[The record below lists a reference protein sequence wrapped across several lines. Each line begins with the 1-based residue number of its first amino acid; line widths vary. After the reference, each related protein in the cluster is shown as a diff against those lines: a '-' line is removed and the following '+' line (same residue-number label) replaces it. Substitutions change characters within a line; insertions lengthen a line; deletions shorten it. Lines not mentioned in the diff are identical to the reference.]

1 MLRVI
6 LNILV
11 RNASPRGLM
20 CCRCLIFGLSDPC
33 ELLFSVCETIRI
45 FLGVVVIFLLNV
57 MELFSVL
64 EVLSWIN
71 HVCVCVVPA
80 IQG

>member
-11 RNASPRGLM
+11 RNASPRGPM

-33 ELLFSVCETIRI
+33 ELLFSVGETIRNI
-45 FLGVVVIFLLNV
+45 FGCGCYFLVECYGVV
-57 MELFSVL
+57 
-64 EVLSWIN
+64 
-71 HVCVCVVPA
+71 
-80 IQG
+80 